1 MLCPR
6 CNSAMGLIYKE
17 QFIEDQESDIIIKNE
32 YLCQYCNSLVIE
44 TFKNDSFYSSEWID
58 FNG

>member
-6 CNSAMGLIYKE
+6 CNSIMGFMYRE
-17 QFIEDQESDIIIKNE
+17 QFIDDKESDIIIKNE
-32 YLCQYCNSLVIE
+32 YLCQHCNSLVIE

>member
-1 MLCPR
+1 
-6 CNSAMGLIYKE
+6 MGLIYGE
-17 QFIEDQESDIIIKNE
+17 QFIEDQGSDIITKNE
-32 YLCQYCNSLVIE
+32 YLCQYCASLVIE